1 MQIDEAREFIKF
13 LHGAVPWNGTWF
25 GEYAPGEKGAYWWR
39 KHLDE
44 AIAALIAAPAAP
56 QQAEP
61 VGYFVN
67 DESDDQWHQVD
78 YEQRNG
84 ADTYPLYL
92 HPPADEVQQAEPVAW
107 MAFGGALVHAVT
119 RNAMDP
125 IEAERFDVPLYLHP
139 PAAPQQAEPCD
150 VCNALTVPRN
160 ATHYDADD
168 LKAAQVRGKI
178 IAAKLQQQAEPV
190 AQIGWSDEFG
200 NLFPMGAWKPA
211 QRTHH
216 DSHKTAWRAVYLHP
230 PAAELARLRAENE
243 RLRGDNVHLRGHF
256 ERAWPD
262 TQRYRWL
269 RATNMEQQ
277 NILAHYAYTEMDAA
291 IDAAMAQG
299 DKA

>member
-44 AIAALIAAPAAP
+44 AIAALIAA
-56 QQAEP
+56 
-61 VGYFVN
+61 
-67 DESDDQWHQVD
+67 
-78 YEQRNG
+78 
-84 ADTYPLYL
+84 
-92 HPPADEVQQAEPVAW
+92 
-107 MAFGGALVHAVT
+107 
-119 RNAMDP
+119 
-125 IEAERFDVPLYLHP
+125 

-200 NLFPMGAWKPA
+200 NLFPMAAWKPA

-216 DSHKTAWRAVYLHP
+216 DSHKTAWRPVFLHP
-230 PAAELARLRAENE
+230 PAAEVQLLRDAVAKLSTIVRVPNAEHIADEHNAAVAF
-243 RLRGDNVHLRGHF
+243 LR
-256 ERAWPD
+256 RA
-262 TQRYRWL
+262 L
-269 RATNMEQQ
+269 EGG
-277 NILAHYAYTEMDAA
+277 E
-291 IDAAMAQG
+291 
-299 DKA
+299 

>member
-1 MQIDEAREFIKF
+1 MQIDDVMALVDEYVSASIED
-13 LHGAVPWNGTWF
+13 HGYRSGAASA
-25 GEYAPGEKGAYWWR
+25 EYLEDTKR
-39 KHLDE
+39 KLLA

-61 VGYFVN
+61 V
-67 DESDDQWHQVD
+67 
-78 YEQRNG
+78 
-84 ADTYPLYL
+84 
-92 HPPADEVQQAEPVAW
+92 
-107 MAFGGALVHAVT
+107 
-119 RNAMDP
+119 
-125 IEAERFDVPLYLHP
+125 
-139 PAAPQQAEPCD
+139 
-150 VCNALTVPRN
+150 
-160 ATHYDADD
+160 
-168 LKAAQVRGKI
+168 
-178 IAAKLQQQAEPV
+178 
-190 AQIGWSDEFG
+190 AQIGWADEFG

-216 DSHKTAWRAVYLHP
+216 DAHKVAWRPVYPHP

>member
-25 GEYAPGEKGAYWWR
+25 GEYAPGERGAYWWR

-92 HPPADEVQQAEPVAW
+92 HPPAAPQQAKPVAWPAGHRWARNMAALESQSESDPTTPIIAPQQAEPVAW

-139 PAAPQQAEPCD
+139 PAAPQQAEP
-150 VCNALTVPRN
+150 
-160 ATHYDADD
+160 
-168 LKAAQVRGKI
+168 
-178 IAAKLQQQAEPV
+178 V

-200 NLFPMGAWKPA
+200 NIFPMGAWNPA

-216 DSHKTAWRAVYLHP
+216 DSHKAAWRAVYLHP